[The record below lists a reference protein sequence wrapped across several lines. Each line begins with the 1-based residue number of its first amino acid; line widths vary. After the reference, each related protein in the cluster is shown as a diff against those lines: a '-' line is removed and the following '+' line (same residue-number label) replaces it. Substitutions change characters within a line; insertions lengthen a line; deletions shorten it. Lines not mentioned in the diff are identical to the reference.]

1 MKISVIFSTYN
12 SPDWMEKV
20 LWGFYYQSYQ
30 DFELIIA
37 DDGSSDETKERITKF
52 VMESGLEVKHV
63 WQQDQGF
70 QKTKIL
76 NKALLAS
83 TGEYILFTDGDCIPR
98 KDFLQVHNERAETG
112 YFLSGGYFK
121 LPMETS
127 LSIDKQIIESGL
139 AFDSSWLV
147 EHGLK
152 KTHKLMK
159 LTASGLKQRLLNT
172 LTPTKA
178 TWNGHNASGWRADI
192 FAANGFDERM
202 QYGGEDRELG
212 ERLINSGI
220 KAKQLRYSAICVHLD
235 HARSYVKPE
244 MLAKNKSI
252 REYTKANRLTR
263 TKYGIVKD

>member
-1 MKISVIFSTYN
+1 MNNEKISMKISVIFSTYN

-37 DDGSSDETKERITKF
+37 DDGSNNETKERITKF

-98 KDFLQVHNERAETG
+98 KDFLQVHYERSETG

-159 LTASGLKQRLLNT
+159 LTASGLKQYLLNT
-172 LTPTKA
+172 LTLTKA
-178 TWNGHNASGWRADI
+178 T
-192 FAANGFDERM
+192 
-202 QYGGEDRELG
+202 
-212 ERLINSGI
+212 
-220 KAKQLRYSAICVHLD
+220 
-235 HARSYVKPE
+235 
-244 MLAKNKSI
+244 
-252 REYTKANRLTR
+252 
-263 TKYGIVKD
+263 

>member
-1 MKISVIFSTYN
+1 
-12 SPDWMEKV
+12 
-20 LWGFYYQSYQ
+20 
-30 DFELIIA
+30 
-37 DDGSSDETKERITKF
+37 
-52 VMESGLEVKHV
+52 
-63 WQQDQGF
+63 
-70 QKTKIL
+70 
-76 NKALLAS
+76 
-83 TGEYILFTDGDCIPR
+83 
-98 KDFLQVHNERAETG
+98 
-112 YFLSGGYFK
+112 
-121 LPMETS
+121 METS

-152 KTHKLMK
+152 KNHKLMK